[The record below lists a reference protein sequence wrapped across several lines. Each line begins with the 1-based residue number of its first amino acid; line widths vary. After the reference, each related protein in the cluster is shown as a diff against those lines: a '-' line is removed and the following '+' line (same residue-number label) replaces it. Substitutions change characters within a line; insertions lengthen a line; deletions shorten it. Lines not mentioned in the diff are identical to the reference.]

1 MAIDPNEVKNVTD
14 EAVRLGGITAP
25 IRGNDVL
32 ETDPSQL
39 KLESL
44 GVPPKEIMQGEND
57 GDLPIQLAGLGSL
70 TKPIQNVIGRA
81 LSPKDNVFLKS
92 QQKLEELQKN
102 QTDETNEVNRLLG
115 GEDYAPDHIKVEPRD
130 VDENGFGPA
139 LDAEEAAFRQA
150 LDNEVFGPTDI
161 QLSEKFKEGLEQA
174 QPPNQKGLLDDFRAV
189 GARGDA
195 KIPDENDIRDT
206 IQALSYTYS
215 DKIKDD
221 KRGEISLAAQRQLA
235 DLVGVDEERLKK
247 TILGRQRG
255 QVIQMEGAGLT
266 ETMIAARDLLMR
278 EIDILSSLSKKA
290 EFGDD
295 KDALAFR
302 SQMEFVGLLQSSIK
316 GSVTEIGRAMG
327 GFRAPAR
334 TGRAGDAL
342 YDQDVSQLLEEYGG
356 TGQIRD
362 MAKAFNS
369 LGPNLFKKAQV
380 ARNASKYGKY
390 FDAFYEFWIN
400 ALLSNPV
407 THIKNISGAMLQV
420 VGHTT
425 ETYAAASLG
434 ATRRVFGGE
443 AHVTFGDAN
452 AQVFGIIMSL
462 RESYA
467 AAGHSMATGQQMI
480 PGSKIDAKRG
490 RKHERAFS
498 SEALDLQGPFG
509 TAVDFTAKALTLG
522 RYPTKLLEFEDA
534 FFKGVAYRQSLYE
547 QAYRTGRTEG
557 LKGDNLATYIAEFVN
572 DPPPSAIEK
581 GQSHARYV
589 TLQTNLDA
597 TGKAFQKIRNLPFLR
612 YFVPF
617 LKTPYNAF
625 KFAFLDRTPLGLFW
639 GDSRTAIEKA
649 KAPGATAADKAAGDL
664 AKTRIMMG
672 SATGATVFGLVLT
685 GQMTGGGP
693 KDPGL
698 RDAYRQKGWKPYS
711 VKIGNEYYS
720 YAGAE
725 PFSSVFMMAADAA
738 EAAKSGFADEEE
750 LEKVFAGV
758 IASLGKQMT
767 QKNFMQGFST
777 LVSVIDNPD
786 RYGGNFVERFGSSIV
801 PRIFSNIKTTGIP
814 FVTEGDPV
822 VRATQGFLDNLRAQI
837 PGLSD
842 SLPPSRNLAGQTV
855 YTSGAFGP
863 DVLSPIYSSVH
874 GPNPKDP
881 DKKRAKEAFEMFNII
896 TDIRFNPSQHGKMF
910 NEDVELG
917 PKGKDLF
924 HQYAGKR
931 TLEGFKRFKKSS
943 MFKRLYPLAKKK
955 AGLAREELQDAFRGV
970 LQRARAR
977 ARADLF
983 RDKSEVGASV
993 RQAVKTARKK
1003 MMEEKRKL
1011 RKEVREVN

>member
-1 MAIDPNEVKNVTD
+1 MAIDPNEVKEVTD
-14 EAVRLGGITAP
+14 EAVRLGGIAAP

-44 GVPPKEIMQGEND
+44 GVPPKETIEGVND
-57 GDLPIQLAGLGSL
+57 GDLRIELAGLGNL

-92 QQKLEELQKN
+92 QERLEELRNQK
-102 QTDETNEVNRLLG
+102 TNETIEVNKG
-115 GEDYAPDHIKVEPRD
+115 FGSEDNAPDHIKVEPRN
-130 VDENGFGPA
+130 VDEYGFGPA
-139 LDAEEAAFRQA
+139 LDEESASFRRR
-150 LDNEVFGPTDI
+150 LDNEIFGSTDI
-161 QLSEKFKEGLEQA
+161 KLSEKFKEGLEQA
-174 QPPNQKGLLDDFRAV
+174 KPANEKGMLDDFRAV
-189 GARGDA
+189 GVRGDA

-215 DKIKDD
+215 DKIADD

-235 DLVGVDEERLKK
+235 DLVGIDEERLKK

-278 EIDILSSLSKKA
+278 EIDILSTLSKKA

-316 GSVTEIGRAMG
+316 GSVTEMGRAMG

-334 TGRAGDAL
+334 TGRAADAL
-342 YDQDVSQLLEEYGG
+342 YDQDVAQLLETYGG

-362 MAKAFNS
+362 MAAAFNQ
-369 LGPNLFKKAQV
+369 LGPNAFKKAEV
-380 ARNASKYGKY
+380 ARNAQKYGKY

-407 THIKNISGAMLQV
+407 THVKNIVGAALQV
-420 VGHTT
+420 LGHTT
-425 ETYAAASLG
+425 ETYAAATLG
-434 ATRRVFGGE
+434 AGRKIFGGE

-452 AQVFGIIMSL
+452 AQVFGMIMSL
-462 RESYA
+462 REAYG
-467 AAGHSMATGQQMI
+467 AAGHSMATGQQYI
-480 PGSKIDAKRG
+480 PGSKIDPRRG
-490 RKHERAFS
+490 RGHERAFTS
-498 SEALDLQGPFG
+498 QALDLQGPFG
-509 TAVDFTAKALTLG
+509 TGVDLLGKALTLG
-522 RYPTKLLEFEDA
+522 RFPTRLLEFEDA

-557 LKGDNLATYIAEFVN
+557 LKGDNLATYIAEFVH

-581 GQSHARYV
+581 GQTHARYV

-597 TGKAFQKIRNLPFLR
+597 YGKAFGKLRNLPLIR
-612 YFVPF
+612 YFLPF

-625 KFAFLDRTPLGLFW
+625 KYAFLDRSPIGLFA
-639 GDSRTAIEKA
+639 GEAKTAIAKA
-649 KAPGATAADKAAGDL
+649 KAPGATAADKAAADL

-672 SATGATVFGLVLT
+672 SASMATVAGLVMSGHITGA
-685 GQMTGGGP
+685 GP
-693 KDPGL
+693 LDKGL
-698 RDAYRQKGWKPYS
+698 RESYRQKGWQPYS

-720 YAGAE
+720 YSGAE
-725 PFSSVFMMAADAA
+725 PFSSVLMLAADAA
-738 EAAKSGFADEEE
+738 EALKSGLAEGEDF
-750 LEKVFAGV
+750 EKVAAGV
-758 IASLGKQMT
+758 VFALGKQMT
-767 QKNFMQGFST
+767 QKTFLQGFAT
-777 LVSVIDNPD
+777 LVNLVDNPD
-786 RYGGNFVERFGSSIV
+786 RYSGNFVQRFGASLV
-801 PRIFSNIKTTGIP
+801 PRVFSNLERTGLP
-814 FVTEGDPV
+814 FVEPDPI
-822 VRATQGFLDNLRAQI
+822 VRASRGFLENVQAQI

-842 SLPPSRNLAGQTV
+842 SLPPRRNLAGQTV
-855 YTSGAFGP
+855 FLSGAFGP
-863 DVLSPIYSSVH
+863 DVLSPIYSSTY

-881 DKKRAKEAFEMFNII
+881 DKKRAKEAFEMFDII

-910 NEDVELG
+910 SEDVELG
-917 PKGKDLF
+917 PLGEDLF

-931 TLEGFKRFKKSS
+931 TLEQFKRFKKSS
-943 MFKRLYPLAKKK
+943 LFKKLYPLAKEK
-955 AGLAREELQDAFRGV
+955 AGLAREELHDQFRRV
-970 LQRARAR
+970 LQRARKQ

-993 RQAVKTARKK
+993 RQAVRTARKK
-1003 MMEEKRKL
+1003 MLDERRKL
-1011 RKEVREVN
+1011 RKEMREVK